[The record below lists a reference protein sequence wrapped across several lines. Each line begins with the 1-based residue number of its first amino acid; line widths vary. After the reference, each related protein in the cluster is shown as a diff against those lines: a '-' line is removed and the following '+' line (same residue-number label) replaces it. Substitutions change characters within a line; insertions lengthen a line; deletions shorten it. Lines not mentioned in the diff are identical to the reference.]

1 MVVDAGGGVA
11 GGIDDDGTTV
21 GDADGVTDDDG
32 TTVGDAD
39 GVTDGETTIV
49 GDGLTGATVAEV
61 EGITGARTGG
71 TLEVAPVA
79 WRMSN
84 GFVAFGPGW
93 LPP

>member
-1 MVVDAGGGVA
+1 VVDVGGGDVV

-21 GDADGVTDDDG
+21 GDVDGVTE
-32 TTVGDAD
+32 
-39 GVTDGETTIV
+39 GVTDAV
-49 GDGLTGATVAEV
+49 GDGMTGETAEV
-61 EGITGARTGG
+61 DGITGATTGG

-79 WRMSN
+79 CRMSK